1 MRSALACWRAIG
13 HHAVVPDEP
22 TAGSADDSWDAVR
35 RYVEPIVAEL
45 DSPDETLLDLRVV
58 IPGDDTVS
66 CSAEFTPSASPQQ
79 RVALLRYAIKL
90 IEDTAAGT
98 ERSEGA

>member
-1 MRSALACWRAIG
+1 
-13 HHAVVPDEP
+13 VPDEL

-45 DSPDETLLDLRVV
+45 DSPHETLLDLRVV

-66 CSAEFTPSASPQQ
+66 FSAEFTRSASPKQ
-79 RVALLRYAIKL
+79 RVALVRYAIEL
-90 IEDTAAGT
+90 IEDAAART
-98 ERSEGA
+98 ERFEGP

>member
-1 MRSALACWRAIG
+1 
-13 HHAVVPDEP
+13 VPDEP
-22 TAGSADDSWDAVR
+22 TAGNADDSWDAVR

-45 DSPDETLLDLRVV
+45 GSPDETLLDLHVV

-66 CSAEFTPSASPQQ
+66 FSEEFTRSASPQQ

-90 IEDTAAGT
+90 IEETAART
-98 ERSEGA
+98 ERFEGL

>member
-1 MRSALACWRAIG
+1 M
-13 HHAVVPDEP
+13 PDERA
-22 TAGSADDSWDAVR
+22 AGSADDSWDAVR
-35 RYVEPIVAEL
+35 RNAEPIVAEL

-66 CSAEFTPSASPQQ
+66 CSAEFTRSASPQQ

-90 IEDTAAGT
+90 VEDTAART
-98 ERSEGA
+98 ERFEGP